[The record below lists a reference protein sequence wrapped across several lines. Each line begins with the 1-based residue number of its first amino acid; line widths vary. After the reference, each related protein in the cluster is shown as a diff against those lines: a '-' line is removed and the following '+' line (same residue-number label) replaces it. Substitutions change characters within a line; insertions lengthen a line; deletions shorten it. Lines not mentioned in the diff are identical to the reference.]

1 MLVLIAD
8 DDQVTVQLLSSLL
21 KANGYDVRAA
31 YDSMQAVMLAM
42 RDPPDAIIL
51 DIAMPAG
58 GGWSVLQR
66 LKASS
71 KTRAIPVVVLT
82 ALSDPTLPEQAKTL
96 GADAF
101 LAKPVAPKEL
111 RSTLDRFLNPPP
123 PAGVLT

>member
-8 DDQVTVQLLSSLL
+8 DDRVTVQLLSSVL
-21 KANGYDVRAA
+21 KVNGYDVRAA
-31 YDSMQAVMLAM
+31 YDSLQAVSLAM
-42 RDPPDAIIL
+42 REPPDAIIL

-82 ALSDPTLPEQAKTL
+82 ALTDPSLPEHAKRL

-101 LAKPVAPKEL
+101 LTKPVDPGQL
-111 RSTLDRFLNPPP
+111 RTALDRFADRPP
-123 PAGVLT
+123 PAG

>member
-8 DDQVTVQLLSSLL
+8 DDQVTVQLLSSVL

-31 YDSMQAVMLAM
+31 YDSLQAVTLAM
-42 RDPPDAIIL
+42 REPPDAIIL

-66 LKASS
+66 LKTSS

-82 ALSDPTLPEQAKTL
+82 ALTDPSLPEHAKRL

-101 LAKPVAPKEL
+101 LTKPVDPGQL
-111 RSTLDRFLNPPP
+111 RTALARFADRPP
-123 PAGVLT
+123 PAG

>member
-8 DDQVTVQLLSSLL
+8 DDQVTVQLVSSLL
-21 KANGYDVRAA
+21 KANGYEVRAA

-71 KTRAIPVVVLT
+71 KTMGIPVVVLT
-82 ALSDPTLPEQAKTL
+82 ALTDPTLPEQARAL

-101 LAKPVAPKEL
+101 LGKPVAPNQL
-111 RSTLDRFLNPPP
+111 RGTLDRLLHPPP
-123 PAGVLT
+123 PPGTPS